1 MQKKKIV
8 IVGGGAA
15 GFFAAANLPADHR
28 YEVILLEATQELM
41 KKILISGG
49 GRCNVTHACFD
60 PKNLITYYPRGHR
73 QLLGPFFTFNP
84 THTLDWFKQKKITI
98 VKEEDN
104 RMFPSTNTSETI
116 ANSLFDAAIE
126 NKVHIL
132 KGEKVHEITVLPH
145 HRYLIYS
152 THQKFEAD
160 FLIIATGSNFPFQ
173 KILKTLE
180 IDIVEPVASL
190 FTFNV
195 PDKKLTALMGVSFPM
210 VSLKIKNTKLT
221 SEGPMLITHWGLS
234 GPAIL
239 KLSAWGAREF
249 QQLQYQ
255 FALVVNF
262 ANKPFDEV
270 LQELNQFKQLHPKKS
285 IHTTPL
291 FNIPKRYWSY
301 LLESCSIAENT
312 QWANIPKASSTA
324 ICKHIV
330 ENEFVIKGKSTYKDE
345 FVTAGGVAL
354 DEINFKSFQH
364 KRYPNMYF
372 IGEVLDID
380 GVTGGFNFQNC
391 WTGAYIAAKDIL
403 ANL

>member
-8 IVGGGAA
+8 IIGGGAA
-15 GFFAAANLPADHR
+15 GFFAAANLPANHR

-41 KKILISGG
+41 KKIIISGG

-60 PKNLITYYPRGHR
+60 PKNLVNFYPRGHR
-73 QLLGPFFTFNP
+73 QLLSPFFTFNP
-84 THTLDWFKQKKITI
+84 THTIDWFKQRKVSI
-98 VKEEDN
+98 VKEDDN
-104 RMFPSTNTSETI
+104 RMFPNTNSSETI
-116 ANSLFDAAIE
+116 ANTLFDAAVE
-126 NKVHIL
+126 NKVQIF
-132 KGEKVHEITVLPH
+132 KGEKVHEITLLEH
-145 HRYLIYS
+145 GRYLVYS
-152 THQKFEAD
+152 THHKFEAD
-160 FLIIATGSNFPFQ
+160 FLVIATGSNFPFQ
-173 KILKTLE
+173 KILKELQVG
-180 IDIVEPVASL
+180 IIEPVASL

-195 PDKKLTALMGVSFPM
+195 PDKKLTALMGVSFPQ

-255 FALVVNF
+255 FTLAVNF
-262 ANKPFDEV
+262 ANKTFDQV
-270 LQELNQFKQLHPKKS
+270 LQELNQFKNQHLKKS
-285 IHTTPL
+285 IQNTPL

-301 LLESCSIAENT
+301 ILESCSIDENT
-312 QWANIPKASSTA
+312 QWANISKSSATQL
-324 ICKHIV
+324 CKQLT
-330 ENEFVIKGKSTYKDE
+330 ETEFIIKGKSTYKDE

-364 KRYPNMYF
+364 KRYQNMYL

-391 WTGAYIAAKDIL
+391 WTGAYIAASDIL
-403 ANL
+403 AKV